1 VRRVFALV
9 ATIVVCAAAPA
20 ARAALDYRVDIEAPD
35 AIAEPLRHGTDLVRW
50 LGDAGMTPEQLRR
63 LADDAVHDARAV
75 AAAEGYF
82 SAKASVEIDDKAQP
96 WRVIL
101 RVEPGERTRVAT
113 VELQVTGPA
122 ADDPQAASRIKALRK
137 DWALRRGAPF
147 RQEDWDFAKREAV
160 KVLASWRYAAARV
173 ASSEARVDPAAHE
186 ARLSVV
192 LDSGPAFRFGP
203 TSVAGTQRYS
213 PSLVES
219 LSPVHPG
226 DDYDRELLI
235 VYQRRL
241 IETGYFAS
249 VRADIDTQAPDP
261 AAAPLRV
268 AVIEAPSK
276 QFEAGVSFNT
286 DVGVRLQLRYA
297 DQNLA
302 DRAWRVLTSVE
313 LDRKI
318 QGVQVDFNSPP
329 RNEGRFNNYFARAS
343 NQDIQNELA
352 RTFSVGV
359 AHNFGTD
366 VAPSALIASWTL
378 EEQQAGTAPMDNRY
392 AVYFGFRRTIRRT
405 DDVVSPRSG
414 YFGAFDMGGAPAP
427 AATRAFLRVTGEGST
442 FFPVG
447 RRDDLSL
454 RARAG
459 IVEADTSDGIPTPF
473 LFRTGGDQTVR
484 GYAFESLGVAQ
495 GDAIVGGRRLLIASV
510 EYTHWVGADWG
521 IAAFVDGGNAWD
533 PGTRFHAAL
542 GYGVGARLRT
552 PIGPARLDL
561 AYGRDTGEYRLHV
574 SIGYVFR

>member
-9 ATIVVCAAAPA
+9 ATIVAVAASPA
-20 ARAALDYRVDIEAPD
+20 ARAALDYRVEVEAPE
-35 AIAEPLRHGTDLVRW
+35 AIAEPLRNGTDLVRW
-50 LGDAGMTPEQLRR
+50 IGDAGMTPEQLRR
-63 LADDAVHDARAV
+63 LADDAVQDARSV

-82 SAKASVEIDDKAQP
+82 SAAARVEIDDRVQP
-96 WRVIL
+96 WRVTL
-101 RVEPGERTRVAT
+101 HVEPGERTRVAA

-122 ADDPQAASRIKALRK
+122 ADDPQVETRIADLKKGWTLG
-137 DWALRRGAPF
+137 RGAPF
-147 RQEDWDFAKREAV
+147 RQQDWESAKLEAL
-160 KVLASWRYAAARV
+160 KALSSWRYAAARV
-173 ASSEARVDPAAHE
+173 ASSEARVDPGARE

-192 LDSGPAFRFGP
+192 LDSGPAYRFGP
-203 TSVAGTQRYS
+203 IAVSGTQRYA

-226 DDYDRELLI
+226 DDYDRERLI

-249 VRADIDTQAPDP
+249 VRADLETQAADP
-261 AAAPLRV
+261 AAAPLHV
-268 AVIEAPSK
+268 AVVEAPSK
-276 QFEAGVSFNT
+276 QVEAGVSYNT

-302 DRAWRVLTSVE
+302 DRAWRVQSALE
-313 LDRKI
+313 LDQKI

-329 RNEGRFNNYFARAS
+329 GAEGRFNNYFARAS

-359 AHNFGTD
+359 AHNYGTD
-366 VAPSALIASWTL
+366 LAPSALIGSWTL
-378 EEQQAGTAPMDNRY
+378 EEQQAGSAPMDTRY
-392 AVYFGFRRTIRRT
+392 AVYFGFRRTYRRT
-405 DDVVSPRSG
+405 DEVVAPRSG
-414 YFGAFDMGGAPAP
+414 YFGAFDLGGAPAP
-427 AATRAFLRVTGEGST
+427 AASRAFLRATAEGSA
-442 FFPVG
+442 FFPLG
-447 RRDDLSL
+447 RKGDLSL
-454 RARAG
+454 RTRVGA
-459 IVEADTSDGIPTPF
+459 VEAESSDGIPTPF

-484 GYAFESLGVAQ
+484 GYAFESLGVQQ
-495 GDAIVGGRRLLIASV
+495 GDAIVGGRRLFIASV

-521 IAAFVDGGNAWD
+521 VAAFLDGGNAWD
-533 PGTRFHAAL
+533 PGMPFHAAL
-542 GYGVGARLRT
+542 GYGAGARLRT